1 VDHLP
6 RPIIAIGTDYADGH
20 VIEPH
25 QHRRG
30 QLISGATG
38 VVVLATPEGTYVMPP
53 QRGMWIPP
61 RTEHNVRMIG
71 AVRMQSLYLE
81 PDAVPDMPIRCQVVG
96 ISPFMRSLM
105 TEALSL
111 PLKDALDSRASAL
124 MELIRYEMQQLPA
137 LPLSLQ
143 LPAHGPLAERCRQF
157 MQRPNIHETI
167 DEWANALGMSRR
179 AFTHLFRQQTGVSFM
194 AWRQQACLMSAMPRL
209 VAGESVTTV
218 AMDLGYEN
226 PAAFTIMFKR
236 AFGSP
241 PLTYLGLRPPHGE
254 GALPPPDIIAAPDS
268 LSPDRSPR
276 RRGHS

>member
-1 VDHLP
+1 M
-6 RPIIAIGTDYADGH
+6 
-20 VIEPH
+20 
-25 QHRRG
+25 
-30 QLISGATG
+30 
-38 VVVLATPEGTYVMPP
+38 VVLATPEGTYVMPP

-61 RTEHNVRMIG
+61 ATEHHVRTVG

-81 PDAVPDMPIRCQVVG
+81 PDTVPNMPARCQVVG

-105 TEALSL
+105 TEALGL
-111 PLKDALDSRASAL
+111 PLEHELDSRAGAL
-124 MELIRYEMQQLPA
+124 MELIHYEMQHLPV

-157 MQRPNIHETI
+157 MQHPNVHETI
-167 DEWANALGMSRR
+167 HDWANALGMSRR
-179 AFTHLFRQQTGVSFM
+179 AFTRLFRRETGASFI

-241 PLTYLGLRPPHGE
+241 PLAYLGIRPPQRE
-254 GALPPPDIIAAPDS
+254 RLLRVRP
-268 LSPDRSPR
+268 
-276 RRGHS
+276 

>member
-1 VDHLP
+1 MQQRHIDTVDHLP
-6 RPIIAIGTDYADGH
+6 RPILALGTNYADGH
-20 VIEPH
+20 VVAPH

-38 VVVLATPEGTYVMPP
+38 VVVLATPEGTYMMPP

-61 RTEHNVRMIG
+61 RTTHHVRMIG

-81 PDAVPDMPIRCQVVG
+81 PDAVPHMPTHCQVVG
-96 ISPFMRSLM
+96 ISAFMRGLM

-111 PLKDALDSRASAL
+111 PLEDALDSRADAL
-124 MELIRYEMQQLPA
+124 MELIRHEMQQLPP

-143 LPAHGPLAERCRQF
+143 FPAPGPLAERCRAF

-167 DEWANALGMSRR
+167 DDWASALRMSRR
-179 AFTHLFRQQTGVSFM
+179 AFTRLFRQQTGISYM

-218 AMDLGYEN
+218 AIDLGYEN
-226 PAAFTIMFKR
+226 PAAFTLMFKR

-241 PLTYLGLRPPHGE
+241 PLSYLGLRPH
-254 GALPPPDIIAAPDS
+254 
-268 LSPDRSPR
+268 
-276 RRGHS
+276 HS